1 MTTKPLRILL
11 TGGRAPV
18 ALEFA
23 RLLHRAGHRV
33 YAAESAPHHLC
44 RRSAAVEQS
53 FRVPPPRQ
61 QPQDYLAALETVIE
75 QWDIDLLI
83 PLCEEIFVIAGGAER
98 LKRRCR
104 VLVSPLELLH
114 EWHHKYRFV
123 QRAVSLGL
131 PVPPTTLLNGREAW
145 QETMSLAASEGRQV
159 VLKPAYSRFAS
170 RVIMPVTAGAGPGR
184 GSAVAELRIGAAA
197 EPPGERL
204 GRSGGAMPLTSGGAI
219 PSRSGGSIPLRS
231 DRAMPPRSDRAMPM
245 RNDRAVPPRSVQ
257 PPPPEGSELSETS
270 PWVAQGYIAGRAV
283 CTYSVVHDGHIVA
296 HAAYGSRYRTGKTGA
311 SVHFEYMEHEG
322 ALEWVRRFLD
332 GTRFCGQIGFDL
344 IEQNG
349 GELYGIECNP
359 RTTSGVH
366 LFEPG
371 IGLERALLS
380 PEELAAEGVIVRP
393 RPGSKA
399 MLAMPMLGCGWREL
413 LRGELGSWLG
423 ALRGTRDVIFRADDF
438 RPWLEQ
444 AQVVYDAF
452 RTARRLGI
460 TLTEALTYDIEWN
473 GEPS

>member
-1 MTTKPLRILL
+1 MTTRPLRILL

-18 ALEFA
+18 ALELA

-44 RRSAAVEQS
+44 RRSAAVERS
-53 FRVPPPRQ
+53 FHVPPPRQ
-61 QPQDYLAALETVIE
+61 QPQDYLTALEKVIG

-83 PLCEEIFVIAGGAER
+83 PLCEEIFVIAGGSER

-104 VLVSPLELLH
+104 VLVAPLELLH
-114 EWHHKYRFV
+114 EWHHKYRFI
-123 QRAVSLGL
+123 QRGASLGL
-131 PVPPTTLLNGREAW
+131 PVPATALLNSREAW
-145 QETMSLAASEGRQV
+145 QATMSLAAAEGRSV

-170 RVIMPVTAGAGPGR
+170 RVIMPAAKVGPR
-184 GSAVAELRIGAAA
+184 RDPAAAEPRKGAAA

-204 GRSGGAMPLTSGGAI
+204 GGPGGAMPLRSGGAI

-231 DRAMPPRSDRAMPM
+231 DRAMPPRSI
-245 RNDRAVPPRSVQ
+245 Q

-270 PWVAQGYIAGRAV
+270 PWVAQDFIAGRAI
-283 CTYSVVHDGHIVA
+283 CTYSVVHDGRIVA

-332 GTRFCGQIGFDL
+332 GTGFCGQIGFDL

-359 RTTSGVH
+359 RATSGVH
-366 LFEPG
+366 LFESG
-371 IGLERALLS
+371 TGLERALLS
-380 PEELAAEGVIVRP
+380 PEELAAEGVIIRP

-399 MLAMPMLGCGWREL
+399 MLALPMLGCGWREL
-413 LRGELGSWLG
+413 LRRGLGSWLG
-423 ALRGTRDVIFRADDF
+423 AVRGTRDVIFRADDL

>member
-1 MTTKPLRILL
+1 MTTRPLRILL

-18 ALEFA
+18 ALELA
-23 RLLHRAGHRV
+23 RLLHLAGHRV
-33 YAAESAPHHLC
+33 YAAESARHHLC
-44 RRSAAVEQS
+44 RRSAAVERS
-53 FRVPPPRQ
+53 FHVPPPRQ
-61 QPQDYLAALETVIE
+61 QSQDYLAALEAVIE

-123 QRAVSLGL
+123 QRAASLGL

-170 RVIMPVTAGAGPGR
+170 RVIMPVTAGASTRWGL
-184 GSAVAELRIGAAA
+184 SAAKPRKGAAA

-204 GRSGGAMPLTSGGAI
+204 GRSGGSMPLTSGGAI

-231 DRAMPPRSDRAMPM
+231 DRAMPPRSDLAKPH
-245 RNDRAVPPRSVQ
+245 RSIQ
-257 PPPPEGSELSETS
+257 PPPEGSELSETS
-270 PWVAQGYIAGRAV
+270 PWVAQDFIAGRAI
-283 CTYSVVHDGHIVA
+283 CTYSVVHEGCIVA

-322 ALEWVRRFLD
+322 ASEWVRRFLD

-380 PEELAAEGVIVRP
+380 PEELAAEGAIVRP

-423 ALRGTRDVIFRADDF
+423 ALRGTREVIFRADDF

>member
-1 MTTKPLRILL
+1 MTTRPLSILL

-18 ALEFA
+18 ALELA

-33 YAAESAPHHLC
+33 YAAESVPHHLC
-44 RRSAAVEQS
+44 RRSAAVERS

-61 QPQDYLAALETVIE
+61 HPEDYLAALEAIIG
-75 QWDIDLLI
+75 QWGIDLLI

-98 LKRRCR
+98 LKRHCR

-114 EWHHKYRFV
+114 EWHHKYRFI
-123 QRAVSLGL
+123 QRAASLGL
-131 PVPPTTLLNGREAW
+131 PVPHTTLLNSREAW
-145 QETMSLAASEGRQV
+145 QEALLLAALDGRNV

-170 RVIMPVTAGAGPGR
+170 RVIMPTAADLDGER
-184 GSAVAELRIGAAA
+184 CGSAPERMAGRRQEQADTDLYDRTGESHHERTNADLDGRTGKRGRHRRDRLCRPRRKRHIG
-197 EPPGERL
+197 PRL
-204 GRSGGAMPLTSGGAI
+204 SGY
-219 PSRSGGSIPLRS
+219 
-231 DRAMPPRSDRAMPM
+231 
-245 RNDRAVPPRSVQ
+245 VQ
-257 PPPPEGSELSETS
+257 PPLPPEESELSETS
-270 PWVAQGYIAGRAV
+270 PWVAQEYIAGRGI
-283 CTYSVVHDGHIVA
+283 CTYSVVHDGRIVA
-296 HAAYGSRYRTGKTGA
+296 HAAYGSRYRTGRTGA

-322 ALEWVRRFLD
+322 ALKWVHRFLE
-332 GTRFCGQIGFDL
+332 GTGFCGQIGFDL
-344 IEQNG
+344 IEQTG

-359 RTTSGVH
+359 RATSGVH

-371 IGLERALLS
+371 AGLELALLS
-380 PEELAAEGVIVRP
+380 PWELTAEGVIVRP

-399 MLAMPMLGCGWREL
+399 MLALPMLGCGVREL
-413 LRGELGSWLG
+413 QRGELRSWW
-423 ALRGTRDVIFRADDF
+423 AAVQGTRDVIYRTDDL

-444 AQVVYDAF
+444 ARVVYDAF

>member
-1 MTTKPLRILL
+1 MGCCLTTRPLRILL

-18 ALEFA
+18 ALELA
-23 RLLHRAGHRV
+23 RLLHRAGHRIYV
-33 YAAESAPHHLC
+33 AESAPHHLC
-44 RRSAAVEQS
+44 RRSVAVERS
-53 FRVPPPRQ
+53 FHAPPPRQ
-61 QPQDYLAALETVIE
+61 QPQDYLAALEMMIG

-104 VLVSPLELLH
+104 VLVSPLEPLH

-123 QRAVSLGL
+123 QRAASLGL
-131 PVPPTTLLNGREAW
+131 PVPATVLLNGREAW
-145 QETMSLAASEGRQV
+145 QETMSLAAVDGRSV

-170 RVIMPVTAGAGPGR
+170 RVIMPAAAGAGPSR
-184 GSAVAELRIGAAA
+184 GPAAA

-204 GRSGGAMPLTSGGAI
+204 GGPGGAK
-219 PSRSGGSIPLRS
+219 PLR
-231 DRAMPPRSDRAMPM
+231 
-245 RNDRAVPPRSVQ
+245 NGGAVPPRSVQ

-270 PWVAQGYIAGRAV
+270 PWVAQDYIAGRAI
-283 CTYSVVHDGHIVA
+283 CTYSVVHDGCIVA

-311 SVHFEYMEHEG
+311 SVHFEYMEHER

-332 GTRFCGQIGFDL
+332 GTGFSGQIGFDL

-359 RTTSGVH
+359 RATSGIH
-366 LFEPG
+366 LFEPS

-399 MLAMPMLGCGWREL
+399 MLALPMLGCGWREL
-413 LRGELGSWLG
+413 LRGELGSWLAAARG
-423 ALRGTRDVIFRADDF
+423 ARDVIFRADDF

-444 AQVVYDAF
+444 ALVVYDAF

>member
-1 MTTKPLRILL
+1 MTTRPLRILL
-11 TGGRAPV
+11 TGGRAPI
-18 ALEFA
+18 ALELA

-33 YAAESAPHHLC
+33 FAAESARHHLC
-44 RRSAAVEQS
+44 RRSAAVERS
-53 FRVPPPRQ
+53 FHVPPPRQ
-61 QPQDYLAALETVIE
+61 QPQDYLAALETVIG

-114 EWHHKYRFV
+114 EWHHKYRFI
-123 QRAVSLGL
+123 QRAASLGL
-131 PVPPTTLLNGREAW
+131 PVPRTTLLNSREAW
-145 QETMSLAASEGRQV
+145 QATMSLAAAEGRSV

-170 RVIMPVTAGAGPGR
+170 RVILPAAAGAGPR
-184 GSAVAELRIGAAA
+184 KSPAAA
-197 EPPGERL
+197 EPPGERPRGL
-204 GRSGGAMPLTSGGAI
+204 RGCDGSDGRGGPGGPGGTMPLGSGGAI

-231 DRAMPPRSDRAMPM
+231 DRAMPPRGDLAMPH
-245 RNDRAVPPRSVQ
+245 RSIQ
-257 PPPPEGSELSETS
+257 PPPPGGSELSEAA
-270 PWVAQGYIAGRAV
+270 PWVAQDYIAGRAV
-283 CTYSVVHDGHIVA
+283 CTYSVVHDGRIVA

-322 ALEWVRRFLD
+322 AQEWVRRFLG
-332 GTRFCGQIGFDL
+332 GTGFSGQIGFDL
-344 IEQNG
+344 IEQDG
-349 GELYGIECNP
+349 GKLYGIECNP
-359 RTTSGVH
+359 RATSGIH

-380 PEELAAEGVIVRP
+380 PGELAAEGAVIRP

-399 MLAMPMLGCGWREL
+399 MLALPMLGSGWREL
-413 LRGELGSWLG
+413 LRGDPRSWL
-423 ALRGTRDVIFRADDF
+423 AAARGSRDAVFRTDDF

-444 AQVVYDAF
+444 ALVVYDAF
-452 RTARRLGI
+452 RSARRLGI

-473 GEPS
+473 GEPL